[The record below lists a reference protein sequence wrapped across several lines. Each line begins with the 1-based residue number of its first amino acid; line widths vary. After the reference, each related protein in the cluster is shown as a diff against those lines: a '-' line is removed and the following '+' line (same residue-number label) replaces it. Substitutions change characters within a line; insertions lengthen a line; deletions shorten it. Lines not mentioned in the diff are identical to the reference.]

1 MVNFYHSL
9 VPFRSAIAQFPVLK
23 TSMRSCC
30 FLLFVVVLVVFVVS
44 VVFDTSLAMPRET
57 ESVDEPLKGVSS
69 TVTPVDNITNRLLRV
84 NIEAAG
90 LLVMPA
96 IDSVAVTKRWM
107 PSIIQDI
114 WVRLKMK
121 ILSIFHV
128 KPENFKKMMQI
139 DEKKY
144 KQYYDRYFYQYYIK
158 HLNAKLPEKYVD
170 EIWNARLKYWLIKG
184 LSVPQVADKLKGSK
198 GIMAAGNTPSFDII
212 GRYNK
217 MWGEEQVKLSS
228 KQSGGG

>member
-1 MVNFYHSL
+1 
-9 VPFRSAIAQFPVLK
+9 
-23 TSMRSCC
+23 
-30 FLLFVVVLVVFVVS
+30 
-44 VVFDTSLAMPRET
+44 MPREIK
-57 ESVDEPLKGVSS
+57 SVDEPLKGVSS
-69 TVTPVDNITNRLLRV
+69 TVEPVDNITNSGY
-84 NIEAAG
+84 EA
-90 LLVMPA
+90 MDA
-96 IDSVAVTKRWM
+96 IDHPRHLGSFE
-107 PSIIQDI
+107 DEGFG
-114 WVRLKMK
+114 
-121 ILSIFHV
+121 IFHV

-228 KQSGGG
+228 KQSGGGHFLSFTLGSVTVMFDEGDVACYQSSYIGGVTTMMEPNNGLKWTHGV

>member
-1 MVNFYHSL
+1 
-9 VPFRSAIAQFPVLK
+9 
-23 TSMRSCC
+23 
-30 FLLFVVVLVVFVVS
+30 
-44 VVFDTSLAMPRET
+44 MPREIK
-57 ESVDEPLKGVSS
+57 SVDEPLKGVSS
-69 TVTPVDNITNRLLRV
+69 TVEPVDNITNRLLRV
-84 NIEAAG
+84 DLEAAG

-96 IDSVAVTKRWM
+96 IDGVAGTKRWM

-121 ILSIFHV
+121 VLGIFHV

-228 KQSGGG
+228 KQSGGGHFLSFTLGSVTVMFDEGDVACYQSSYIGGVTTMMEPNNGLKWTHGV